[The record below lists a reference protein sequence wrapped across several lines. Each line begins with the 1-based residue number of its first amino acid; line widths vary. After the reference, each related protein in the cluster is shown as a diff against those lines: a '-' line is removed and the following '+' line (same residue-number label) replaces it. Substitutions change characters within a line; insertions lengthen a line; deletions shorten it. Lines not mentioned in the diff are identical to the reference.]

1 MKYICFIT
9 TIMLAGCIGSQE
21 KITYGSDM
29 CYYCKMSI
37 VDNKHAALAVTE
49 KGKVFHF
56 DAIECLVPFLQIKS
70 DTRFRTLLVND
81 YENPGAFI
89 PAEESTYIISKN
101 IPSPMGA
108 FLSAFSSKEKAQA
121 AIDKNGGDIYT
132 WNELK
137 LNLPN
142 PH

>member
-1 MKYICFIT
+1 MKYFAIIIT
-9 TIMLAGCIGSQE
+9 LIFTGCIGSQE

-37 VDNKHAALAVTE
+37 IDNKHAALAVTE

-56 DAIECLVPFLQIKS
+56 DAIECLVPFLQMKA
-70 DTRFRTLLVND
+70 DTKFRTLLVND
-81 YENPGAFI
+81 YENPGALL
-89 PAEESTYIISKN
+89 PAEESSFIISRS

-108 FLSAFSSKEKAQA
+108 FLSAFATKERAQT
-121 AIDKNGGDIYT
+121 AIDKYGGDIFT

-137 LNLPN
+137 LTLPH